1 MVVEK
6 PWYAAVV
13 VEGEM
18 VVLDMLELVH
28 SQHKDKLVMVEV
40 AEDTLVVV
48 EEPGACQDMVEVAE
62 DTTVV
67 EAMVEEAMVEVLE
80 EPGDTAVVVDMSEL
94 AHSLPLG

>member
-18 VVLDMLELVH
+18 VVMDMLELVH

-67 EAMVEEAMVEVLE
+67 EAMVEE
-80 EPGDTAVVVDMSEL
+80 PGDTAVVVDMSEL

>member
-1 MVVEK
+1 MVEK

-18 VVLDMLELVH
+18 VVMDMLELVH

-67 EAMVEEAMVEVLE
+67 EAMVEE
-80 EPGDTAVVVDMSEL
+80 PGDTAVVVDMSEL